1 MNTQQTLLLLFITLV
16 LANIVFPDISV
27 GKEFTC
33 NAKGPGS
40 IPGPGRSTRKG
51 IGYQLQCFGASLVAQ
66 LINNLPA
73 MWETWT
79 RPLGWEDPLE
89 EGMAAHS
96 SVLAWRI
103 PWTEEPGGL
112 QSVGSQ
118 SPT

>member
-73 MWETWT
+73 IWETW
-79 RPLGWEDPLE
+79 G
-89 EGMAAHS
+89 
-96 SVLAWRI
+96 
-103 PWTEEPGGL
+103 
-112 QSVGSQ
+112 
-118 SPT
+118 